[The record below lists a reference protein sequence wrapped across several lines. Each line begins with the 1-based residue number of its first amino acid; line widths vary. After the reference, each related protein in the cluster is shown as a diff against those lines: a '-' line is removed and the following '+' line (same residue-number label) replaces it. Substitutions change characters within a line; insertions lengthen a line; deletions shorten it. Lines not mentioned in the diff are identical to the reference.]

1 MEVVDIQP
9 PSRND
14 TQSDVITPGDVVNA
28 VNERYYSIMEQLIK
42 MEKTILDMRPK
53 NAETDFSWTLPL
65 NSTVELQEVDA
76 KYGQTDMVSVWH
88 LNYLKYFN

>member
-76 KYGQTDMVSVWH
+76 KYGQTDMVSV
-88 LNYLKYFN
+88 